1 MRKIVKLLSFL
12 NITQEIVN
20 ENGFTRRR
28 LNPYNPLSYL
38 TFVIFVFIVGMNGFV
53 STVKESLLT
62 ENPFKYS

>member
-20 ENGFTRRR
+20 QSGFTRRR

-38 TFVIFVFIVGMNGFV
+38 TFVIFVFIVGMNGFI